1 MFFGPSIIFS
11 TTSENEE
18 KSDTATRQA
27 ASREK
32 YGPKLRKNFQ
42 QVDKDNSGYVS
53 IDEMW

>member
-11 TTSENEE
+11 TTSEKEE